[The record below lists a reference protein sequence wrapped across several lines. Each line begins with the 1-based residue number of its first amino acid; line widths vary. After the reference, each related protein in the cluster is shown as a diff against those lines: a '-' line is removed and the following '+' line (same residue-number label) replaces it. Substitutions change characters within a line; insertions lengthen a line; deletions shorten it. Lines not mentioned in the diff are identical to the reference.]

1 MKTPLEVMLELSILW
16 AKARKAEQAAAEDRC
31 IQFPKAKQ

>member
-16 AKARKAEQAAAEDRC
+16 VKARKAERVAAEDRC